1 MALLK
6 RSVDY
11 SLPAIWA
18 PWREGFILGKK
29 EKGCIFCR
37 RIRRRKD
44 KTDLIL
50 YRGKKNFVILNRY
63 PYTSGHLMVV
73 PNRHIAELAGLTPEE
88 SAEMMGLAAKS
99 IRAMKKTMQP
109 EGFNLGMNLG
119 RAAGAGVAGH
129 LHLHVVPRWAGDAN
143 FMPVVGKTK
152 VFSVGLQKIY
162 DLLYPHM
169 RGQRK

>member
-1 MALLK
+1 M
-6 RSVDY
+6 
-11 SLPAIWA
+11 I
-18 PWREGFILGKK
+18 
-29 EKGCIFCR
+29 
-37 RIRRRKD
+37 
-44 KTDLIL
+44 
-50 YRGKKNFVILNRY
+50 
-63 PYTSGHLMVV
+63 V

-88 SAEMMGLAAKS
+88 LAEMMGLAAKS